1 MFEIQGIIDRTLNM
15 TDTNITP
22 EIANKSRAWPF
33 EEAKAV
39 IKRLRAMNRGEIK
52 PNEKGYVLFETGY
65 GPSGLPHIGTFGEV
79 ARTTMV
85 MNAFKQLAPDIP
97 TKLVCFSDDM
107 DGLRKVPSNVPNP
120 ELLEN
125 ALGMPLSSVP
135 NPFNTDH
142 ESFSAHNNA
151 KLREFLDSFGFEYEF
166 ISSSENC
173 YKNGKFDDALKLM
186 LEKYEDVRGAVLP
199 ILGEERSAT
208 YSPIF
213 PIIKKDGKPFIL
225 HNAVLKSVDDAST
238 GTATFEIA
246 DDSEAERTGYK
257 KGDTVTQSILGG
269 GCKAQW
275 RADWA
280 LRWYALDVDYEMAGK
295 DLVTAAEIA
304 AKITQIM
311 GGRGPAGF
319 RYEMFLDEDG
329 KKISKS
335 KGNGLTMEE
344 WLTYAPHESLAY
356 YMYQRP
362 TTAKKLYFDV
372 IPKAVDEYIT
382 FVQKLPEQD
391 AAKQL
396 ENPAWYIHN
405 GQIPEGQNTPISFAL
420 LLNLVNA
427 ANTDD
432 PDVLWNFI
440 GQYAP
445 DATKENSPFLDRLVG
460 YAIKYYRDFVL
471 PEKSYRAPT
480 DRERAALNALADKLE
495 TMDSGLEAEDYMTEV
510 FSAGKENG
518 YEKDELREWFKA
530 IYEVCL
536 GQSQG
541 PRFGS
546 FIQLYGVKDTAAL
559 IHDALNGKFA
569 NAA

>member
-1 MFEIQGIIDRTLNM
+1 MSDIDQ
-15 TDTNITP
+15 
-22 EIANKSRAWPF
+22 EIANKCRAWPF

-85 MNAFKQLAPDIP
+85 LRAFKRLAPDIP
-97 TKLVCFSDDM
+97 VKLICFSDDM
-107 DGLRKVPSNVPNP
+107 DGLRKVPTNVPNP
-120 ELLEN
+120 ELLDA

-135 NPFNTDH
+135 NPFDTDH

-151 KLREFLDSFGFEYEF
+151 KLREFLDSFGFDYDF
-166 ISSSENC
+166 ISSSEDC
-173 YKNGKFDDALKLM
+173 YKNGKFNDALKLM
-186 LEKYEDVRGAVLP
+186 LEKYEEVRGAVLP
-199 ILGEERSAT
+199 ILGEERAAS

-213 PIIKKDGKPFIL
+213 PIVDVDGKPFIL
-225 HNAVLKSVDDAST
+225 HNAILKSIENAEA
-238 GTATFEIA
+238 GIATFELA
-246 DDSEAERTGYK
+246 DDSEKPRTGLG
-257 KGDTVTQSILGG
+257 KGEIITQSVLDG

-295 DLVTAAEIA
+295 DLVTAADIS
-304 AKITQIM
+304 AKIVQIM
-311 GGRGPAGF
+311 GAEKNMRGPAGF
-319 RYEMFLDEDG
+319 RYEMFLDEKG
-329 KKISKS
+329 EKISKS
-335 KGNGLTMEE
+335 KGNGLTMED

-356 YMYQRP
+356 YMYGRP
-362 TTAKKLYFDV
+362 TTAKKLHFDI

-382 FVQKLPEQD
+382 FVEKLGEQD
-391 AAKQL
+391 DAKKL
-396 ENPAWYIHN
+396 ENPAWYIHD
-405 GQIPEGQNTPISFAL
+405 GAIPNSQHTPISFTL

-432 PDVLWNFI
+432 PATLWKFI
-440 GQYAP
+440 NQYAP
-445 DATKENSPFLDRLVG
+445 DATPDSAPFLDRLVG
-460 YAIKYYRDFVL
+460 YAIKYYQDFVL
-471 PEKSYRAPT
+471 PEKHYRAA
-480 DRERAALNALADKLE
+480 DEREQAALNDLATRLE
-495 TMDSGLEAEDYMTEV
+495 KMAPKSSGGLEAEAYMTEV

-518 YEKDELREWFKA
+518 YEKDELRDWFKA
-530 IYEVCL
+530 IYEICL

-546 FIQLYGVKDTAAL
+546 FIKLYGVKDTAAL
-559 IHDALNGKFA
+559 IRDALEGKFSK
-569 NAA
+569 AA